1 MKRILSA
8 LLCAAVCLTGFSGCG
23 TPAKESSRLKLLA
36 SFYPIAIMALN
47 ITDGVEGVA
56 VESMAQ
62 QQTGCLH
69 DFQMTT
75 ADMKKAETADAF
87 LINGAG
93 MEGFLDKI
101 SDQLPELPVSDSST
115 GIPLI
120 ASGED
125 HHHDGGEGHDHDQED
140 YNPHLWVSITN
151 CMEQVR
157 NLSEGIIALDPEH
170 EAEYRE
176 NTETYLE
183 KLSALRDKMH
193 SALDHVKNKD
203 IITFH
208 EAFPYFAE
216 EFGLHIAAV
225 INREPD
231 SQPSAKELAD
241 TIRLVR
247 ETGVKALFVEPL
259 YPETSADIIAAETGA
274 QVYVLDPAVSGE
286 WDKNAYLTAME
297 SNLQVLE
304 QAFNSKRE

>member
-75 ADMKKAETADAF
+75 ADMKKAETANAF

-101 SDQLPELPVSDSST
+101 SDQLPELPVIDSST

-125 HHHDGGEGHDHDQED
+125 HHDGGEGHDHGQED

-297 SNLQVLE
+297 SNLQVLA
-304 QAFNSKRE
+304 QALNS